1 MLISRGKKGRNESC
15 VSRYLQQQCKHRREG
30 NMIRIILKKKKRE
43 LLFLRLEPFPVP
55 LGLNEICL
63 HD

>member
-30 NMIRIILKKKKRE
+30 NMIRIIFKKKKKKGAA
-43 LLFLRLEPFPVP
+43 LFETRAISRPSGIERNLFT
-55 LGLNEICL
+55 
-63 HD
+63 